1 VKLGAGTK
9 ILFGCYIGS
18 GVTTGEDCLFYPNVT
33 VRERCEIGA
42 RVIIHP
48 GAVIG
53 ADGFGYIPDGDRH
66 IKVPQVGRVVLED
79 DVEIGANTTVDR
91 ATTDVTR
98 VCAGTKI
105 DNLVQIAHNCIIG
118 ENSILAGQVGVSG
131 SVKTGKNVVAAGQSG
146 LVGHIEIG
154 DRVIMGAQAG
164 VTKSIPAGMTV
175 SGYPARE
182 HGLAKKIYAYTARL
196 PELYDRVKE
205 LEQRLA
211 ELDETKDDEKSKN
224 DR

>member
-1 VKLGAGTK
+1 
-9 ILFGCYIGS
+9 
-18 GVTTGEDCLFYPNVT
+18 
-33 VRERCEIGA
+33 
-42 RVIIHP
+42 
-48 GAVIG
+48 
-53 ADGFGYIPDGDRH
+53 
-66 IKVPQVGRVVLED
+66 
-79 DVEIGANTTVDR
+79 
-91 ATTDVTR
+91 
-98 VCAGTKI
+98 
-105 DNLVQIAHNCIIG
+105 
-118 ENSILAGQVGVSG
+118 
-131 SVKTGKNVVAAGQSG
+131 VVAAGQSG

-182 HGLAKKIYAYTARL
+182 HGLAKKIYVYTARL